1 MTHKCVTIPINAIE
15 QYVRGVLFNL
25 LYKVFL
31 TSKSVNET
39 LVCDH
44 LNESCLTVIH
54 VVLFIMLYRA
64 VLFSCPVF
72 HVSGLRYCIH
82 VILFKVVLP
91 NTFVEILH
99 SNF

>member
-44 LNESCLTVIH
+44 LNESYWTVI
-54 VVLFIMLYRA
+54 
-64 VLFSCPVF
+64 SCGTVYYALSSSTFFLSSIPR
-72 HVSGLRYCIH
+72 LW
-82 VILFKVVLP
+82 FKVLYTCYIVQGGS
-91 NTFVEILH
+91 T
-99 SNF
+99 